1 MKKTTSFHLEED
13 ILNEIEEYKKE
24 HNLSSRNIALERML
38 LERRFLV
45 RMPIAA
51 QSVAQIEAAPV
62 KLEKNE
68 ENIYWI
74 KCRKFF
80 QHYARL
86 DKLFFHKLII
96 KNIAIRNIS
105 IYKFIN

>member
-68 ENIYWI
+68 EN
-74 KCRKFF
+74 KKT
-80 QHYARL
+80 
-86 DKLFFHKLII
+86 
-96 KNIAIRNIS
+96 
-105 IYKFIN
+105 FIGSSAENSFNTMPD

>member
-68 ENIYWI
+68 KKKKTFIGSSAENS
-74 KCRKFF
+74 FNTMP
-80 QHYARL
+80 
-86 DKLFFHKLII
+86 D
-96 KNIAIRNIS
+96 
-105 IYKFIN
+105 

>member
-51 QSVAQIEAAPV
+51 QSVAQIEAARI

-68 ENIYWI
+68 EKKKHLLGQVQKILSTL
-74 KCRKFF
+74 CP
-80 QHYARL
+80 
-86 DKLFFHKLII
+86 
-96 KNIAIRNIS
+96 IR
-105 IYKFIN
+105 

>member
-1 MKKTTSFHLEED
+1 
-13 ILNEIEEYKKE
+13 
-24 HNLSSRNIALERML
+24 ML

-68 ENIYWI
+68 KKKKTFIGSSAENS
-74 KCRKFF
+74 FNTMP
-80 QHYARL
+80 
-86 DKLFFHKLII
+86 D
-96 KNIAIRNIS
+96 
-105 IYKFIN
+105 

>member
-68 ENIYWI
+68 E
-74 KCRKFF
+74 KK
-80 QHYARL
+80 
-86 DKLFFHKLII
+86 KT
-96 KNIAIRNIS
+96 
-105 IYKFIN
+105 FIGSSAENSFNTMPD